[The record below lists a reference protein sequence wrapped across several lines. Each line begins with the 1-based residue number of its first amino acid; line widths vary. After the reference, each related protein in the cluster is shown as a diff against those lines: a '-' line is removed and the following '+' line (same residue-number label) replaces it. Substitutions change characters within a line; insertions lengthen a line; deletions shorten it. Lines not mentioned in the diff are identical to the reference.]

1 MISKKSAA
9 KLLFI
14 YNEMVDKTFYMVDKM
29 ICLPASALFPPLEL
43 NQECILTYIKTRNL
57 DSHQTFS

>member
-29 ICLPASALFPPLEL
+29 ICLPLSALFPPLEL